1 MNLLETTT
9 YHYIL
14 KKCKKF
20 NEIQSN
26 KRLIKSYMEK
36 CSAFG
41 LTQLIDMP
49 TRSTLNTLSL
59 VDQLDFTFALGK
71 YNV

>member
-1 MNLLETTT
+1 
-9 YHYIL
+9 
-14 KKCKKF
+14 
-20 NEIQSN
+20 
-26 KRLIKSYMEK
+26 MEK
-36 CSAFG
+36 CSTFG
-41 LTQLIDMP
+41 LTQLIDRP

>member
-1 MNLLETTT
+1 
-9 YHYIL
+9 
-14 KKCKKF
+14 
-20 NEIQSN
+20 
-26 KRLIKSYMEK
+26 MEK

-41 LTQLIDMP
+41 LTQLIDRP